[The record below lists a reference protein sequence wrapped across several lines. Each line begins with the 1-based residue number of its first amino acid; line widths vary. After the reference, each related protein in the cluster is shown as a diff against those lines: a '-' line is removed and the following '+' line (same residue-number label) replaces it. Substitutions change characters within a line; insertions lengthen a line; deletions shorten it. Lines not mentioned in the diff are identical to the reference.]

1 MYVVALVVIIISN
14 SAIFLEN
21 GSLPFNGYKK
31 IYSNDTVVLLID
43 TVL

>member
-14 SAIFLEN
+14 STIFLEN
-21 GSLPFNGYKK
+21 SSLLFNGYKK

-43 TVL
+43 IVL